1 MRSYRE
7 ERERKTRLLV
17 DGDVG
22 SDFICGVLLLET
34 VGDRWL

>member
-22 SDFICGVLLLET
+22 SVFKCGVSLLET
-34 VGDRWL
+34 VVR